1 MKTIDLVV
9 PCYNEEAGLEH
20 FVLETNKVIDSLPE
34 YSFRYILV
42 NDGSKDRTYLIMK
55 KLAKAFNNIKY
66 ISFSRNFGKEAA
78 MYAGLRHTTA
88 DYVVVM
94 DADLQHPPQ
103 LFPQMIQAVEHE
115 GYDCCATKR
124 AEREGESKFRGI
136 FSKLFFKL
144 SNRLTDVKMPF
155 MDGIQLI
162 EECKKDDRN
171 EDMKCVIFSGCS
183 EFDYARKAVRLGV
196 SDYILKPVDP
206 SEFKETIT
214 RVIQELEAERAEK
227 NMKKKIYQIF

>member
-1 MKTIDLVV
+1 MKTIVLVV

-20 FVLETNKVIDSLPE
+20 FVLETNKVINSLPE

-55 KLAKAFNNIKY
+55 KLAKTFNNIKY

-78 MYAGLRHTTA
+78 MYAGLRHTKA
-88 DYVVVM
+88 DLVVVM

-103 LFPQMIQAVEHE
+103 LFPQMIQAVDHV

-124 AEREGESKFRGI
+124 ADCEGESKFRGI

-144 SNRLTDVKMPF
+144 SNRLTDV
-155 MDGIQLI
+155 
-162 EECKKDDRN
+162 
-171 EDMKCVIFSGCS
+171 
-183 EFDYARKAVRLGV
+183 
-196 SDYILKPVDP
+196 
-206 SEFKETIT
+206 
-214 RVIQELEAERAEK
+214 
-227 NMKKKIYQIF
+227 